1 MLLTF
6 ACQGVFI
13 IGIWMVGKNIG
24 VEAHV
29 KYYFIFF
36 PLSWVIG
43 SLPISVGGA
52 GVTEWWLKDIFVR
65 VCGVPGELAL
75 VLALCQRFLWIFG
88 SLPGLVIH
96 VAGAHLPDE
105 EKYEPAGLAEAEEF
119 SIDYKRPVN

>member
-13 IGIWMVGKNIG
+13 IGVWLVGKNIG
-24 VEAHV
+24 VEAHF

-65 VCGVPGELAL
+65 VCGV
-75 VLALCQRFLWIFG
+75 
-88 SLPGLVIH
+88 
-96 VAGAHLPDE
+96 AG
-105 EKYEPAGLAEAEEF
+105 
-119 SIDYKRPVN
+119 